1 MENGKLADEWRGGS
15 DQVLFSWTFGTDL
28 RFSSVVCLETSTSI
42 IWSLWLCNI
51 GVIHNSASYSQLNID
66 IRAEKNDQ
74 KWHFVERLWCLPY
87 ISLITSGI
95 WVKQK
100 KKFKSL
106 SRFFLKE
113 NQRINSSEERRNL
126 LGSWALGGGVTG
138 LPQWALGPRLTW
150 ETKQYQL
157 ASSFFLWSSHHFFF
171 LIIAGIFM
179 QHGGSFFFFFPRT
192 SSS

>member
-1 MENGKLADEWRGGS
+1 MENVKLADEWRGGS

-28 RFSSVVCLETSTSI
+28 RFSSVVCLETSTSSI

-126 LGSWALGGGVTG
+126 LGSCICVPSACESALGGG
-138 LPQWALGPRLTW
+138 
-150 ETKQYQL
+150 
-157 ASSFFLWSSHHFFF
+157 
-171 LIIAGIFM
+171 
-179 QHGGSFFFFFPRT
+179 GG
-192 SSS
+192 